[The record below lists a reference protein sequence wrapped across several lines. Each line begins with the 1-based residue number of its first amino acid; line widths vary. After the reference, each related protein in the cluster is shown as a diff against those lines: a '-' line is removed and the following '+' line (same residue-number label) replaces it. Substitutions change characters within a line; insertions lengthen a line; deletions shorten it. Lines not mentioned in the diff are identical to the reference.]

1 MKKFI
6 IEKGPTIFLIS
17 LLAGTISQVAVQ
29 FAGFN
34 IKGLGLLVSTEVF
47 LFSGFIRFLLDCRDE
62 SDKKK

>member
-34 IKGLGLLVSTEVF
+34 IKGLGFLVF
-47 LFSGFIRFLLDCRDE
+47 
-62 SDKKK
+62 